1 MIKHFFLAKQEKYLP
16 RKKYFNCGRLHNFLN
31 KLNCIQIKTP
41 EVDWY
46 MAICHNIYFVP
57 ELFVLLIPV
66 SWKRKSYIFLE
77 ANSSCYQTYFQLS
90 NPVVIETLVVQ
101 KVVVYGRC
109 QVALTVVGQ
118 GYDVGIQWLPHPG
131 IVTQIQDNLRPAAR
145 YKSCLVLDTTIYR
158 YWHICPRDNCL
169 KRPLFRGHWSK
180 GILQRR
186 H

>member
-1 MIKHFFLAKQEKYLP
+1 MGGWAGGWFFQEILPLRGSILQAGTCQILSLAENPRWSRVWQYLP

-90 NPVVIETLVVQ
+90 NPVVIETLAVQ

-131 IVTQIQDNLRPAAR
+131 IVT
-145 YKSCLVLDTTIYR
+145 
-158 YWHICPRDNCL
+158 
-169 KRPLFRGHWSK
+169 
-180 GILQRR
+180 
-186 H
+186 